1 MKSKFKVYYYYHN
14 INLWNNLSIDNLKK
28 KKWQLLQQKCF
39 KLPSNKLA
47 SIGIY
52 ICHYKKLNVS
62 KLYYFKF
69 INKQILRKYLVNYS
83 ENTFKTAVITNYYN
97 LERRLDFNLYKA
109 HFVTSLYEARFVITK
124 GFILVNKNVVFNYNY
139 LLNTNDIVEVK
150 PFLYNYILKNIN
162 FNDLNKFK
170 YLRNLQID
178 YKTFSFIF
186 LNKLDYFILNYNNFI
201 KKIYYKQNF
210 NNTNS
215 ILINNNYNFLINLFK
230 NYISLN
236 RSTKVNLNKI
246 NYLLKFI
253 KYKYND
259 YYFRNILLKQTFKI
273 KYLYL
278 KNLLQYTQN
287 FNFENID
294 NIFTSLFEINN
305 FEKISNSL
313 NNSFFNYY
321 YNLIFNFYIFTL
333 KYNNF
338 NYKMVDKTM
347 LFLNLVNNNKVSIN
361 TYNYL
366 LILISK
372 YFKLLHIKNKLTHF
386 YQVNNTNNN
395 IIKFQNNSMTFNTI
409 IKRIDYKKISQ
420 NYTYKCHYNS
430 IYFYKRLILYVS
442 SYKFG
447 YKLYRRCRNFQQ
459 NNIKRANIIKRI
471 RKSFN
476 YTRFNCN
483 RYGIYMKR
491 ISKTN
496 LYNKLILASLNI
508 SNKNNKGFKITNFY
522 PMQTKVSLQTYLPVL
537 TTNINKIKKLEYSIK
552 NNNNLKQY
560 LNSIEKQ
567 LKFKS
572 KILKLSNVNNKYN
585 NNVCSLYLLI
595 DSIYKNN
602 SDINFKVLTN
612 FSTLITYTIYE
623 LKHLNLKQISTNN
636 LNKKYYIKH
645 YKRFGNDYRRYQ
657 INPYHILINKTRT
670 LMPTNLKYYFIKEQN
685 LVGSKVIKLF
695 FNYYFCL
702 VNNMKYSLF
711 VKANIKVNRSNKYIF
726 NKSKYFNKR
735 IYFNLISHNNS
746 IKRFNTNVISNLN
759 LIEKT
764 DFNDRIFFIDLIL
777 NLTSRKF
784 NINYNDIYYSNYKS
798 NCNNL
803 NITTLLNYKKLNYK
817 KLIKKYNNKYYL
829 YNQYLVQTYNNYFIT
844 KKISTNK
851 VKYFYNQNSVNNIIN
866 QNLFKIYYGYLIHNS
881 AKLFIKFK
889 NNKQYINNIYKIY
902 SYYVINLKKYNI
914 IKYLYKNYI
923 FKEYNCFLNKLLTSI
938 NSVQIDKTYIKQL
951 LYNLIFNKLY
961 NNTDFDILLQNNYFY
976 SRNLKI
982 IINYFILIN
991 RFYK

>member
-14 INLWNNLSIDNLKK
+14 INLWNNLSINNLKK

-69 INKQILRKYLVNYS
+69 INKQILRKYLVNYN
-83 ENTFKTAVITNYYN
+83 EKAFKTNAITNYYN

-109 HFVTSLYEARFVITK
+109 HFVTSLYEARFIITK
-124 GFILVNKNVVFNYNY
+124 GFILVNKNVVSNYNY

-150 PFLYNYILKNIN
+150 PFFYNYILKNTN
-162 FNDLNKFK
+162 FNNLNKFK

-186 LNKLDYFILNYNNFI
+186 LNKFDYFILNYNNFI
-201 KKIYYKQNF
+201 KKIYYKQNY
-210 NNTNS
+210 NNINN
-215 ILINNNYNFLINLFK
+215 ILINNNNYNFLVNLFK

-236 RSTKVNLNKI
+236 KSTKVNLNKI

-259 YYFRNILLKQTFKI
+259 YYFRNILLKQTFKT
-273 KYLYL
+273 KYSYL
-278 KNLLQYTQN
+278 KILLQYTQN
-287 FNFENID
+287 FNFENI
-294 NIFTSLFEINN
+294 NNVFTSLFDINN
-305 FEKISNSL
+305 FEANSL
-313 NNSFFNYY
+313 SNSFFNYY

-333 KYNNF
+333 KYNF
-338 NYKMVDKTM
+338 NYKIIDKTI
-347 LFLNLVNNNKVSIN
+347 LLLSLINTNNNIFIN

-366 LILISK
+366 LIIISK
-372 YFKLLHIKNKLTHF
+372 YFKLLHIRNKLTNF
-386 YQVNNTNNN
+386 YQINNN
-395 IIKFQNNSMTFNTI
+395 NNVVKFQNNSINFNNI
-409 IKRIDYKKISQ
+409 VKRIDYRKISQ
-420 NYTYKCHYNS
+420 NYMYKCHYNS

-442 SYKFG
+442 SHKFG

-459 NNIKRANIIKRI
+459 NYIKRANIIKRI
-471 RKSFN
+471 KKSFN

-496 LYNKLILASLNI
+496 LYNKLIFASLNVT
-508 SNKNNKGFKITNFY
+508 NRNNKGLKVANYY
-522 PMQTKVSLQTYLPVL
+522 PTKTKVDLQIYLPIL
-537 TTNINKIKKLEYSIK
+537 TTNINKIKKLENSI
-552 NNNNLKQY
+552 NNNDNLKQY

-567 LKFKS
+567 LKFKF
-572 KILKLSNVNNKYN
+572 KVLKFNNNKYN
-585 NNVCSLYLLI
+585 NINNHSLYLLI
-595 DSIYKNN
+595 DSIYRNTSN
-602 SDINFKVLTN
+602 INFKVLTSFN
-612 FSTLITYTIYE
+612 TLIVYTIYE

-657 INPYHILINKTRT
+657 VNPYHILINKTRT
-670 LMPTNLKYYFIKEQN
+670 FISTNLKSYFIKEQH
-685 LVGSKVIKLF
+685 LVNSKFIKLF

-702 VNNMKYSLF
+702 INNMKYSLAA
-711 VKANIKVNRSNKYIF
+711 KANIKINRNNKYIF
-726 NKSKYFNKR
+726 SKSKYFNKR
-735 IYFNLISHNNS
+735 IYFNISSHNNS
-746 IKRFNTNVISNLN
+746 IKVYNNNISNLN

-764 DFNDRIFFIDLIL
+764 TFNDRIFFIDLVL

-784 NINYNDIYYSNYKS
+784 NINYNDIYYSNYTS
-798 NCNNL
+798 NYNNL
-803 NITTLLNYKKLNYK
+803 NITTLLNYKKLNHK
-817 KLIKKYNNKYYL
+817 KLVKKYNNKYYF
-829 YNQYLVQTYNNYFIT
+829 YNQYLVHTYNNYFIT
-844 KKISTNK
+844 KKVYTNK
-851 VKYFYNQNSVNNIIN
+851 VKYFYNQNFTNNIIN
-866 QNLFKIYYGYLIHNS
+866 QNLFKIYYGYLNHNS
-881 AKLFIKFK
+881 VKLFIKFK
-889 NNKQYINNIYKIY
+889 TNKQYTNNIYKIY
-902 SYYVINLKKYNI
+902 SYYIINLKKYNI

-923 FKEYNCFLNKLLTSI
+923 FKEYNCFLNKLLTSM
-938 NSVQIDKTYIKQL
+938 NSIQIDKTYIKQL
-951 LYNLIFNKLY
+951 FYNLIFNKLY

>member
-14 INLWNNLSIDNLKK
+14 INLWNNLSINNLKK

-69 INKQILRKYLVNYS
+69 INKQILRKYLVNYN
-83 ENTFKTAVITNYYN
+83 EKTFKANAITNYYN

-109 HFVTSLYEARFVITK
+109 HFATSLYEARFIITK
-124 GFILVNKNVVFNYNY
+124 GFILVNKNVVSNYNY

-150 PFLYNYILKNIN
+150 PFFYNYILKNTN

-186 LNKLDYFILNYNNFI
+186 LNKFDYFILNYNNFI
-201 KKIYYKQNF
+201 KKIYYKQNY
-210 NNTNS
+210 NNNINN
-215 ILINNNYNFLINLFK
+215 ILINNNNNYNFLVNLFK

-236 RSTKVNLNKI
+236 KSTKVNLNKI

-259 YYFRNILLKQTFKI
+259 YYFRNILLKQTFKT
-273 KYLYL
+273 KYEYL
-278 KNLLQYTQN
+278 KILLQYTQN
-287 FNFENID
+287 FNFENI
-294 NIFTSLFEINN
+294 NNVFTSLFDINN
-305 FEKISNSL
+305 FETNSL
-313 NNSFFNYY
+313 SNSFFNYY

-333 KYNNF
+333 KYNF
-338 NYKMVDKTM
+338 NYKIIDKTI
-347 LFLNLVNNNKVSIN
+347 LFLSLINNNNIFIN

-366 LILISK
+366 LIIISK
-372 YFKLLHIKNKLTHF
+372 YFKLLHIRNKLTYF
-386 YQVNNTNNN
+386 YQINNNNN
-395 IIKFQNNSMTFNTI
+395 IVKFQNNSINFNNI
-409 IKRIDYKKISQ
+409 VKRIDYRKISQ
-420 NYTYKCHYNS
+420 NYMYKCHYNS

-459 NNIKRANIIKRI
+459 NYIKRANIIKRI
-471 RKSFN
+471 KKSFN

-491 ISKTN
+491 TSKTN
-496 LYNKLILASLNI
+496 LYNKLIFASLNVT
-508 SNKNNKGFKITNFY
+508 NKNNKGLKVVNFY
-522 PMQTKVSLQTYLPVL
+522 PTKTKVDLQTYLPIL
-537 TTNINKIKKLEYSIK
+537 TTNINKIKKLENSI
-552 NNNNLKQY
+552 NNNDNLKQY

-567 LKFKS
+567 LKFKF
-572 KILKLSNVNNKYN
+572 KVLKFNNNKYN
-585 NNVCSLYLLI
+585 NINNHSLYLLI
-595 DSIYKNN
+595 DSIYRNTSN
-602 SDINFKVLTN
+602 INFKVLTSFN
-612 FSTLITYTIYE
+612 TLIVYTIYE

-657 INPYHILINKTRT
+657 VNPYHILINKTRT
-670 LMPTNLKYYFIKEQN
+670 FIPTNLKSYFIKEQH
-685 LVGSKVIKLF
+685 LVNSKFIKLF

-702 VNNMKYSLF
+702 INNMKYSLAA
-711 VKANIKVNRSNKYIF
+711 KANIKINRNNKYIF
-726 NKSKYFNKR
+726 SKSKYFNKR
-735 IYFNLISHNNS
+735 IYFNISSHNNS
-746 IKRFNTNVISNLN
+746 IKVYNNISNLN

-764 DFNDRIFFIDLIL
+764 TFNDRIFFIDLVL

-784 NINYNDIYYSNYKS
+784 NISYNDIYYSNYTS
-798 NCNNL
+798 NYNNL
-803 NITTLLNYKKLNYK
+803 NITTLLNYKKLNHK
-817 KLIKKYNNKYYL
+817 KSIKKYNNKYYF
-829 YNQYLVQTYNNYFIT
+829 YNQYLVHTYNYYFIT
-844 KKISTNK
+844 KKVYTSKT
-851 VKYFYNQNSVNNIIN
+851 KYFYNQNFTNNIIN
-866 QNLFKIYYGYLIHNS
+866 QNLFKIYYGYLNHNS

-889 NNKQYINNIYKIY
+889 TNKQYINNIYKIY
-902 SYYVINLKKYNI
+902 SYYIINLKKYNI

-923 FKEYNCFLNKLLTSI
+923 FKEYNCFLNKLLISLNSI
-938 NSVQIDKTYIKQL
+938 QIDKTYIKQL
-951 LYNLIFNKLY
+951 FYNLIFTKLY

>member
-14 INLWNNLSIDNLKK
+14 INLWNNLSINNLKK

-69 INKQILRKYLVNYS
+69 INKQILRKYLVNYN
-83 ENTFKTAVITNYYN
+83 EKTFKANAITNYYN

-109 HFVTSLYEARFVITK
+109 HFATSLYEARFIITK
-124 GFILVNKNVVFNYNY
+124 GFILVNKNVVSNYNY

-150 PFLYNYILKNIN
+150 PFFYNYILKNTN

-186 LNKLDYFILNYNNFI
+186 LNKFDYFILNYNNFI
-201 KKIYYKQNF
+201 KKIYYKQNY
-210 NNTNS
+210 NNNINN
-215 ILINNNYNFLINLFK
+215 ILINNNNNYNFLVNLFK

-236 RSTKVNLNKI
+236 KSTKVNLNKI

-259 YYFRNILLKQTFKI
+259 YYFRNILLKQTFKT
-273 KYLYL
+273 KYEYL
-278 KNLLQYTQN
+278 KILLQYTQN
-287 FNFENID
+287 FNFENI
-294 NIFTSLFEINN
+294 NNVFTSLFDINN
-305 FEKISNSL
+305 FETNSL
-313 NNSFFNYY
+313 SNSFFNYY

-333 KYNNF
+333 KYNF
-338 NYKMVDKTM
+338 NYKIIDKTI
-347 LFLNLVNNNKVSIN
+347 LFLSLINNNNIFIN

-366 LILISK
+366 LIIISK
-372 YFKLLHIKNKLTHF
+372 YFKLLHIRNKLTYF
-386 YQVNNTNNN
+386 YQINNNNN
-395 IIKFQNNSMTFNTI
+395 IVKFQNNSINFNNI
-409 IKRIDYKKISQ
+409 VKRIDYRKISQ
-420 NYTYKCHYNS
+420 NYMYKCHYNS

-459 NNIKRANIIKRI
+459 NYIKRANIIKRI
-471 RKSFN
+471 KKSFN

-491 ISKTN
+491 TSKTN
-496 LYNKLILASLNI
+496 LYNKLIFASLNVT
-508 SNKNNKGFKITNFY
+508 NRNNKGLKVANYY
-522 PMQTKVSLQTYLPVL
+522 PTKTKVDLQIYLPIL
-537 TTNINKIKKLEYSIK
+537 TTNINKIKKLENSI
-552 NNNNLKQY
+552 NNNDNLKQY

-567 LKFKS
+567 LKFKF
-572 KILKLSNVNNKYN
+572 KVLKFNNNKYN
-585 NNVCSLYLLI
+585 NINNHSLYLLI
-595 DSIYKNN
+595 DSIYRNTSN
-602 SDINFKVLTN
+602 INFKVLTSFN
-612 FSTLITYTIYE
+612 TLIVYTIYE

-657 INPYHILINKTRT
+657 VNPYHILINKTRT
-670 LMPTNLKYYFIKEQN
+670 FIPTNLKSYFIKEQH
-685 LVGSKVIKLF
+685 LVNSKFIKLF

-702 VNNMKYSLF
+702 INNMKYSLAA
-711 VKANIKVNRSNKYIF
+711 KANIKINRNNKYIF
-726 NKSKYFNKR
+726 SKSKYFNKR
-735 IYFNLISHNNS
+735 IYFNISSHNNS
-746 IKRFNTNVISNLN
+746 IKVYNNISNLN

-764 DFNDRIFFIDLIL
+764 TFNDRIFFIDLVL

-784 NINYNDIYYSNYKS
+784 NISYNDIYYSNYTS
-798 NCNNL
+798 NYNNL
-803 NITTLLNYKKLNYK
+803 NITTLLNYKKLNHK
-817 KLIKKYNNKYYL
+817 KSIKKYNNKYYF
-829 YNQYLVQTYNNYFIT
+829 YNQYLVHTYNYYFIT
-844 KKISTNK
+844 KKVYTSKT
-851 VKYFYNQNSVNNIIN
+851 KYFYNQNFTNNIIN
-866 QNLFKIYYGYLIHNS
+866 QNLFKIYYGYLNHNS

-889 NNKQYINNIYKIY
+889 TNKQYINNIYKIY
-902 SYYVINLKKYNI
+902 SYYIINLKKYNI

-923 FKEYNCFLNKLLTSI
+923 FKEYNCFLNKLLISLNSI
-938 NSVQIDKTYIKQL
+938 QIDKTYIKQL
-951 LYNLIFNKLY
+951 FYNLIFTKLY

>member
-14 INLWNNLSIDNLKK
+14 INLWNNLSINNLKK

-69 INKQILRKYLVNYS
+69 INKQILRKYLVNYN
-83 ENTFKTAVITNYYN
+83 EKTFKANAITNYYN

-109 HFVTSLYEARFVITK
+109 HFATSLYEARFIITK
-124 GFILVNKNVVFNYNY
+124 GFILVNKNVVSNYNY

-150 PFLYNYILKNIN
+150 PFFYNYILKNTN

-186 LNKLDYFILNYNNFI
+186 LNKFDYFILNYNNFI
-201 KKIYYKQNF
+201 KKIYYKQNY
-210 NNTNS
+210 NNNINN
-215 ILINNNYNFLINLFK
+215 ILINNNNYNFLVNLFK

-236 RSTKVNLNKI
+236 KSTKVNLNKI

-259 YYFRNILLKQTFKI
+259 YYFRNILLKQTFKT
-273 KYLYL
+273 KYEYL
-278 KNLLQYTQN
+278 KILLQYTQN
-287 FNFENID
+287 FNFENI
-294 NIFTSLFEINN
+294 NNVFISLFDINN
-305 FEKISNSL
+305 FEANSL
-313 NNSFFNYY
+313 SNSFFNYY

-333 KYNNF
+333 KYNF
-338 NYKMVDKTM
+338 NYKIIDKTI
-347 LFLNLVNNNKVSIN
+347 LFLSLINNNNIFIN

-366 LILISK
+366 LIIISK
-372 YFKLLHIKNKLTHF
+372 YFKLLHIRNKLTYF
-386 YQVNNTNNN
+386 YQINNN
-395 IIKFQNNSMTFNTI
+395 NNNVVKFQNNSINFNNI
-409 IKRIDYKKISQ
+409 VKRIDYRKISQ
-420 NYTYKCHYNS
+420 NYMYKCHYNS

-459 NNIKRANIIKRI
+459 NYIKRANIIKRI
-471 RKSFN
+471 KKSFN

-491 ISKTN
+491 TSKTN
-496 LYNKLILASLNI
+496 LYNKLIFASLNVT
-508 SNKNNKGFKITNFY
+508 NKNNKRLKVVNFY
-522 PMQTKVSLQTYLPVL
+522 PTKTKVDLQTYLPIL
-537 TTNINKIKKLEYSIK
+537 TTNINKIKKLENSI
-552 NNNNLKQY
+552 NNNDNLKQY

-567 LKFKS
+567 LKFKF
-572 KILKLSNVNNKYN
+572 KVLKFNNNKYN
-585 NNVCSLYLLI
+585 NINNHSLYLLI
-595 DSIYKNN
+595 DSIYRNTSN
-602 SDINFKVLTN
+602 INFKVLTSFN
-612 FSTLITYTIYE
+612 TLIVYTIYE

-657 INPYHILINKTRT
+657 VNPYHILINKTRT
-670 LMPTNLKYYFIKEQN
+670 FIPTNLKSYFIKEQH
-685 LVGSKVIKLF
+685 LVNSKFIKLF

-702 VNNMKYSLF
+702 INNMKYSLAA
-711 VKANIKVNRSNKYIF
+711 KANIKINRNNKYIF
-726 NKSKYFNKR
+726 SKSKYFNKR
-735 IYFNLISHNNS
+735 IYFNISSHNDS
-746 IKRFNTNVISNLN
+746 IKVYNNNISNLN

-764 DFNDRIFFIDLIL
+764 TFNDRIFFIDLVL

-784 NINYNDIYYSNYKS
+784 NINYNDIYYSNYTS
-798 NCNNL
+798 NYNNL
-803 NITTLLNYKKLNYK
+803 NITTLLNYKKLNHK
-817 KLIKKYNNKYYL
+817 KLIKKYNNKYYF
-829 YNQYLVQTYNNYFIT
+829 YNQYLVQTYNYYFIT
-844 KKISTNK
+844 KKVYTSK
-851 VKYFYNQNSVNNIIN
+851 AKYFYNQNFTNNIIN
-866 QNLFKIYYGYLIHNS
+866 QNLFKIYYGYLNHNS

-889 NNKQYINNIYKIY
+889 TNKQYINNIYKIY
-902 SYYVINLKKYNI
+902 SYYIINLKKYNI

-923 FKEYNCFLNKLLTSI
+923 FKEYNCFLNKLLISLNSI
-938 NSVQIDKTYIKQL
+938 QIDKTYIKQL
-951 LYNLIFNKLY
+951 FYNLIFTKLY

>member
-14 INLWNNLSIDNLKK
+14 INLWNNLSINNFKK

-69 INKQILRKYLVNYS
+69 INKQILRKYLVNYN
-83 ENTFKTAVITNYYN
+83 EKTFKANAITNYYN

-109 HFVTSLYEARFVITK
+109 HFATSLYEARFIITK
-124 GFILVNKNVVFNYNY
+124 GFILVNKNVVSNYNY

-150 PFLYNYILKNIN
+150 PFFYNYILKNTN

-186 LNKLDYFILNYNNFI
+186 LNKFDYFILNYNNFI
-201 KKIYYKQNF
+201 KKIYYKQNY
-210 NNTNS
+210 NNNINN
-215 ILINNNYNFLINLFK
+215 ILINNNNYNFLVNLFK

-236 RSTKVNLNKI
+236 KSTKVNLNKI

-259 YYFRNILLKQTFKI
+259 YYFRNILLKQTFKT
-273 KYLYL
+273 KYEYL
-278 KNLLQYTQN
+278 KILLQYTQN
-287 FNFENID
+287 FNFENI
-294 NIFTSLFEINN
+294 NNVFISLFDINN
-305 FEKISNSL
+305 FEANSL
-313 NNSFFNYY
+313 SNSFFNYY

-333 KYNNF
+333 KYNF
-338 NYKMVDKTM
+338 NYKIIDKTI
-347 LFLNLVNNNKVSIN
+347 LFLSLINNNNIFIN

-366 LILISK
+366 LIIISK
-372 YFKLLHIKNKLTHF
+372 YFKLLHIRNKLTYF
-386 YQVNNTNNN
+386 YQINNN
-395 IIKFQNNSMTFNTI
+395 NNNVVKFQNNSINFNNI
-409 IKRIDYKKISQ
+409 VKRIDYRKISQ
-420 NYTYKCHYNS
+420 NYMYKCHYNS

-459 NNIKRANIIKRI
+459 NYIKRANIIKRI
-471 RKSFN
+471 KKSFN

-491 ISKTN
+491 TSKTN
-496 LYNKLILASLNI
+496 LYNKLIFASLNAT
-508 SNKNNKGFKITNFY
+508 NKNNKKLKVVNFY
-522 PMQTKVSLQTYLPVL
+522 PTKTKVDVQTYLPIL
-537 TTNINKIKKLEYSIK
+537 TTNINKIKKLENSI
-552 NNNNLKQY
+552 NNNDNLKQY

-567 LKFKS
+567 LKFKF
-572 KILKLSNVNNKYN
+572 KVLKFNNNKYN
-585 NNVCSLYLLI
+585 NINNHSLYLLI
-595 DSIYKNN
+595 DSIYRNTSN
-602 SDINFKVLTN
+602 INFKVLTSFN
-612 FSTLITYTIYE
+612 TLIVYTIYE

-657 INPYHILINKTRT
+657 VNPYHILINKTRT
-670 LMPTNLKYYFIKEQN
+670 FIPTNLKSYFIKEQH
-685 LVGSKVIKLF
+685 LVNSKFIKLF

-702 VNNMKYSLF
+702 INNMKYSLAA
-711 VKANIKVNRSNKYIF
+711 KANIKINRNNKYIF
-726 NKSKYFNKR
+726 SKSKYFNKR
-735 IYFNLISHNNS
+735 IYFNISSHNDS
-746 IKRFNTNVISNLN
+746 IKVYNNNISNLN

-764 DFNDRIFFIDLIL
+764 TFNDRIFFIDLVL

-784 NINYNDIYYSNYKS
+784 NINYNDIYYSNYTS
-798 NCNNL
+798 NYNNL
-803 NITTLLNYKKLNYK
+803 NITTLLNYKKLNHK
-817 KLIKKYNNKYYL
+817 KSIKKYNNKYYF
-829 YNQYLVQTYNNYFIT
+829 YNQYLVHTYNYYFIT
-844 KKISTNK
+844 KKVYTSKT
-851 VKYFYNQNSVNNIIN
+851 KYFYNQNFTNNIIN
-866 QNLFKIYYGYLIHNS
+866 QNLFKIYYGYLNHNS

-889 NNKQYINNIYKIY
+889 TNKQYINNIYKIY
-902 SYYVINLKKYNI
+902 SYYIINLKKYNI

-923 FKEYNCFLNKLLTSI
+923 FKEYNCFLNKLLISLNSI
-938 NSVQIDKTYIKQL
+938 QIDKTYVKQL
-951 LYNLIFNKLY
+951 FYNLIFTKLY

>member
-14 INLWNNLSIDNLKK
+14 INLWNNLSINNLKK

-69 INKQILRKYLVNYS
+69 INKQILRKYLVNYN
-83 ENTFKTAVITNYYN
+83 EKTFKANAITNYYN

-109 HFVTSLYEARFVITK
+109 HFATSLYEARFIITK
-124 GFILVNKNVVFNYNY
+124 GFILVNKNVVSNYNY

-150 PFLYNYILKNIN
+150 PFFYNYILKNTN

-186 LNKLDYFILNYNNFI
+186 LNKFDYFILNYNNFI
-201 KKIYYKQNF
+201 KKIYYKQNY
-210 NNTNS
+210 NNNINN
-215 ILINNNYNFLINLFK
+215 ILINNNNYNFLVNLFK

-236 RSTKVNLNKI
+236 KSTKVNLNKI

-259 YYFRNILLKQTFKI
+259 YYFRNILLKQTFKTKY
-273 KYLYL
+273 KYL
-278 KNLLQYTQN
+278 KILLQYTQN
-287 FNFENID
+287 FNFENI
-294 NIFTSLFEINN
+294 NNVFISLFDINN
-305 FEKISNSL
+305 FEANSL
-313 NNSFFNYY
+313 SNSFFNYY

-333 KYNNF
+333 KYNF
-338 NYKMVDKTM
+338 NYKIIDKTI
-347 LFLNLVNNNKVSIN
+347 LFLSLINNNNIFIN

-366 LILISK
+366 LIIISK
-372 YFKLLHIKNKLTHF
+372 YFKLLHIRNKLTYF
-386 YQVNNTNNN
+386 YQINNN
-395 IIKFQNNSMTFNTI
+395 NNNVVKFQNNSINFNNI
-409 IKRIDYKKISQ
+409 VKRIDYRKISQ
-420 NYTYKCHYNS
+420 NYMYKCHYNS

-459 NNIKRANIIKRI
+459 NYIKRANIIKRI
-471 RKSFN
+471 KKSFN

-491 ISKTN
+491 TSKTN
-496 LYNKLILASLNI
+496 LYNKLIFASLNAT
-508 SNKNNKGFKITNFY
+508 NKNNKKLKVVNFY
-522 PMQTKVSLQTYLPVL
+522 PTKTKVDVQTYLPIL
-537 TTNINKIKKLEYSIK
+537 TTNINKIKKLENSI
-552 NNNNLKQY
+552 NNNDNLKQY

-567 LKFKS
+567 LKFKF
-572 KILKLSNVNNKYN
+572 KVLKFNNNKYN
-585 NNVCSLYLLI
+585 NINNHSLYLLI
-595 DSIYKNN
+595 DSIYRNTSN
-602 SDINFKVLTN
+602 INFKVLTSFN
-612 FSTLITYTIYE
+612 TLIVYTIYE

-657 INPYHILINKTRT
+657 VNPYHILINKTRT
-670 LMPTNLKYYFIKEQN
+670 FIPTNLKSYFIKEQH
-685 LVGSKVIKLF
+685 LVNSKFIKLF

-702 VNNMKYSLF
+702 INNMKYSLAA
-711 VKANIKVNRSNKYIF
+711 KANIKINRNNKYIF
-726 NKSKYFNKR
+726 SKSKYFNKR
-735 IYFNLISHNNS
+735 IYFNISSHNDS
-746 IKRFNTNVISNLN
+746 IKVYNNNISNLN

-764 DFNDRIFFIDLIL
+764 TFNDRIFFIDLVL

-784 NINYNDIYYSNYKS
+784 NINYNDIYYSNYTS
-798 NCNNL
+798 NYNNL
-803 NITTLLNYKKLNYK
+803 NITTLLNYKKLNHK
-817 KLIKKYNNKYYL
+817 KSIKKYNNKYYF
-829 YNQYLVQTYNNYFIT
+829 YNQYLVHTYNYYFIT
-844 KKISTNK
+844 KKVYTSKT
-851 VKYFYNQNSVNNIIN
+851 KYFYNQNFTNNIIN
-866 QNLFKIYYGYLIHNS
+866 QNLFKIYYGYLNHNS

-889 NNKQYINNIYKIY
+889 TNKQYINNIYKIY
-902 SYYVINLKKYNI
+902 SYYIINLKKYNI

-923 FKEYNCFLNKLLTSI
+923 FKEYNCFLNKLLISLNSI
-938 NSVQIDKTYIKQL
+938 QIDKTYVKQL
-951 LYNLIFNKLY
+951 FYNLIFTKLY